1 MDIFFSNQG
10 GGIIEKHRFLFK
22 LLAFYSTEI
31 IKFYS
36 TLKMSLSHAEKVS
49 CHLKQ
54 NQGVASLTNFCD
66 AEPIRKKISYGEDRR
81 NYRKFVLSQ
90 IFRIRKAT
98 KRKREDSLEQK
109 KFVTCK

>member
-1 MDIFFSNQG
+1 MAIFLSNQG
-10 GGIIEKHRFLFK
+10 GGLIEKHRFLFK

-66 AEPIRKKISYGEDRR
+66 AEPIRKKIY
-81 NYRKFVLSQ
+81 Q

-98 KRKREDSLEQK
+98 KKREDSLEQK

>member
-1 MDIFFSNQG
+1 MLDGGYFFSNQG
-10 GGIIEKHRFLFK
+10 GGIIEKQHFLFK

-54 NQGVASLTNFCD
+54 NQGVASLTNLCD
-66 AEPIRKKISYGEDRR
+66 AEPIRKNLIWRR
-81 NYRKFVLSQ
+81 
-90 IFRIRKAT
+90 
-98 KRKREDSLEQK
+98 
-109 KFVTCK
+109 

>member
-81 NYRKFVLSQ
+81 NYRKFFN
-90 IFRIRKAT
+90 IFYSSSVRYFEFEKQ
-98 KRKREDSLEQK
+98 QK
-109 KFVTCK
+109 EKGKIP